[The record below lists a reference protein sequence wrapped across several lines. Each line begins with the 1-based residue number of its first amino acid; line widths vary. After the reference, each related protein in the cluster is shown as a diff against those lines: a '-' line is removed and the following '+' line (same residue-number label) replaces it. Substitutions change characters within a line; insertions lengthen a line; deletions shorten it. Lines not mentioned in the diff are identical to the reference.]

1 MNNIISK
8 TNSIITKSY
17 LQEQPENQ
25 YFECKGIKGE
35 KIKPVRIADE
45 LIGMLNAG
53 GGILVLGIEDNREIS
68 DLNTLTEEELSQY
81 RTLVVNFIKPSCNIK
96 LEELIVDNKL
106 IFVFH
111 VEPDYERIF
120 SRKDT
125 EDVFLRVADTNKK
138 LNREQVRKL
147 EYDKNIRKFEDE
159 TIDNFLIEDLDSELL
174 NKYKSTIN
182 YEGDNFELLYKRY
195 LLEKRD
201 NQYYFKKSAI
211 LLFAKYPEKYIPNA
225 SVRYIRYQ
233 GSELKTGEEHNV
245 IKDERFE
252 NNIPNL
258 IIELHNFLRISLK
271 DYYFLDL
278 EKGKFIKVP
287 EYPEEA
293 WLEGIVNAL
302 CHRSY
307 NLQGSAIYIKH
318 FDDYIEIS
326 NSGPLPAQ
334 VTIEN
339 IKNERYA
346 RNPRIAR
353 VLEDM
358 GYVRQLNEGVVRI
371 YQSMEKSMLSEPEY
385 KEQNA
390 NVYLTLR
397 NKIHKNSKIINDNLK
412 QQIEHN
418 WKNYNDTQKTILFH
432 LFNKGELTLIDLCDL
447 IDIHCNTL
455 RQYLNQFIDAN
466 IVQKLSAKK
475 RDINAKYILNQ
486 TKK

>member
-159 TIDNFLIEDLDSELL
+159 TIDNFLIEDLDNELL

-252 NNIPNL
+252 DNIPNL
-258 IIELHNFLRISLK
+258 IIKLHN
-271 DYYFLDL
+271 
-278 EKGKFIKVP
+278 
-287 EYPEEA
+287 
-293 WLEGIVNAL
+293 
-302 CHRSY
+302 
-307 NLQGSAIYIKH
+307 
-318 FDDYIEIS
+318 
-326 NSGPLPAQ
+326 
-334 VTIEN
+334 
-339 IKNERYA
+339 
-346 RNPRIAR
+346 
-353 VLEDM
+353 
-358 GYVRQLNEGVVRI
+358 
-371 YQSMEKSMLSEPEY
+371 
-385 KEQNA
+385 
-390 NVYLTLR
+390 
-397 NKIHKNSKIINDNLK
+397 
-412 QQIEHN
+412 
-418 WKNYNDTQKTILFH
+418 
-432 LFNKGELTLIDLCDL
+432 
-447 IDIHCNTL
+447 
-455 RQYLNQFIDAN
+455 
-466 IVQKLSAKK
+466 
-475 RDINAKYILNQ
+475 
-486 TKK
+486 